1 MKELTLPVLEYHLQK
16 PQNEVKYKH
25 TNNDHLITFDWKVGA
40 HKLNLSRIISDV
52 RIYIYFCLGST
63 LH

>member
-25 TNNDHLITFDWKVGA
+25 TNNDHLIT
-40 HKLNLSRIISDV
+40 SD
-52 RIYIYFCLGST
+52 
-63 LH
+63 

>member
-25 TNNDHLITFDWKVGA
+25 TNNDHLITLTE
-40 HKLNLSRIISDV
+40 KLVPTNG
-52 RIYIYFCLGST
+52 IYQE
-63 LH
+63 

>member
-25 TNNDHLITFDWKVGA
+25 ASNDHLITFDWKVGA